1 MMDLGSLTGLLSSF
15 SRINRLN
22 IEIRDGN
29 GQVYSSNGG
38 CLATDISSELNKAF
52 RKIMTAEVS
61 GYKSVNNRFFVLGVP
76 IQKDELPLGVILAY
90 DSGPGPQVNSDDLE
104 VFLKQLGE
112 VIIDRWESQ
121 SEIEDITE
129 ELIQSFEDL
138 YLFSNLATNIKT
150 LNFSGTILRE
160 PLEELLDTMRVDMA
174 FIVLLDNPE
183 CNALASKEG
192 MAGRVRDQNAFSQN
206 LLKVL
211 PENIR
216 SSEDNYFMISNSKD
230 FSEFAELHPDVYR
243 FLLVKVRYKKDFYG
257 WIGLVSFNLDEFF
270 RKGELRLLSSMAE
283 QVAMVI
289 TNTAL
294 FHDLE
299 RFVVNMVK
307 SLVFAIEANDRYT
320 RGHSERVS
328 KICMLIAARLNLDEE
343 ERNALRW
350 ASILHDVGKIGIPEQ
365 ILTKPGCLTDEEY
378 RVIQEHPEKG
388 YKILKPLEQL
398 SNSLTAILHH
408 HERFDG
414 LGYPDKLK
422 GEEVPKL
429 ARIIAVA
436 DTFDAIN
443 SDRAYRPAKS
453 ADDTMIII
461 QEIAGTQLDP
471 ELVRTFEEIYD
482 TPMLFEQVEQ
492 IK

>member
-1 MMDLGSLTGLLSSF
+1 MDLGSLTGLLSSL

-22 IEIRDGN
+22 IEIRDEN
-29 GQVYSSNGG
+29 GLAYSSNSG
-38 CLATDISSELNKAF
+38 CPAADISSELDKAF
-52 RKIMTAEVS
+52 EKIMTAEVS
-61 GYKSVNNRFFVLGVP
+61 GYKSANGQFFVLGVP
-76 IQKDELPLGVILAY
+76 IQKDELLQGVILAY
-90 DSGPGPQVNSDDLE
+90 GSGPSPQVSSDDLE

-112 VIIDRWESQ
+112 VIIERWESQ
-121 SEIEDITE
+121 SEIEEVTE

-138 YLFSNLATNIKT
+138 YLFSSSATKIKT

-160 PLEELLDTMRVDMA
+160 LIEELLDTMRVDMA
-174 FIVLLDNPE
+174 FVALLDNPE
-183 CNALASKEG
+183 YNALVSKEE
-192 MAGRVRDQNAFSQN
+192 MAGRVQDQNAFSQN

-211 PENIR
+211 PENIH

-230 FSEFAELHPDVYR
+230 FPDYAELHPDVYR
-243 FLLVKVRYKKDFYG
+243 FLLVKVQHQEDFYG

-270 RKGELRLLSSMAE
+270 RKGELRLLSSIAE
-283 QVAMVI
+283 QVAMVT

-307 SLVFAIEANDRYT
+307 SLVFAIEAKDHYI

-328 KICMLIAARLNLDEE
+328 QICMLMAAKLNLNEE
-343 ERNALRW
+343 DRNALRW

-365 ILTKPGCLTDEEY
+365 ILTKPGRLTDEEY
-378 RVIQEHPEKG
+378 RIIKEHPEKG
-388 YKILKPLEQL
+388 YNILMPLEQL
-398 SNSLTAILHH
+398 SNSLPAILHH
-408 HERFDG
+408 QERFDG
-414 LGYPDKLK
+414 QGYPAKLK
-422 GEEVPKL
+422 GEEIPKL

-453 ADDTMIII
+453 TEDTMAIIR
-461 QEIAGTQLDP
+461 EIAGTQLDP
-471 ELVRTFEEIYD
+471 ELARVFEEIY
-482 TPMLFEQVEQ
+482 TAPTLIEQAGQ